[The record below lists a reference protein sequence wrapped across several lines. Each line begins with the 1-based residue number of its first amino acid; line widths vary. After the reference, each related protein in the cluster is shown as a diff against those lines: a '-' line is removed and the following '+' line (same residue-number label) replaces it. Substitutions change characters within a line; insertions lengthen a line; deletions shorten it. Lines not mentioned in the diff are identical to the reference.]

1 MANYWLHNGFLQVEG
16 EKMSKSLG
24 NFITI
29 HELLKDW
36 PGEVVRLNM
45 LRTHYRQP
53 MDWTVRGLK
62 ESEQNLHS
70 WFDTAEAGA
79 GTSIAPAVLDALLD
93 DMNTPKAIAEIHALH
108 AKRDGAALGATLAT
122 LGFKRSVQQVNV
134 DEAKVG
140 GLIAQRAAA
149 RKAKDFKESDRIR
162 DELAAMGVVLKDGKD
177 PKTGEPT
184 TTWEVA
190 R

>member
-1 MANYWLHNGFLQVEG
+1 
-16 EKMSKSLG
+16 
-24 NFITI
+24 
-29 HELLKDW
+29 
-36 PGEVVRLNM
+36 M

-70 WFDTAEAGA
+70 WFELAGLAEDAAEGF
-79 GTSIAPAVLDALLD
+79 SPAVLDALLD

-108 AKRDGAALGATLAT
+108 AQRAAAAVAGTLAAF
-122 LGFKRSVQQVNV
+122 GFVRSARRIDV

-177 PKTGEPT
+177 PKTGEPV
-184 TTWEVA
+184 TTWEIA

>member
-1 MANYWLHNGFLQVEG
+1 
-16 EKMSKSLG
+16 
-24 NFITI
+24 
-29 HELLKDW
+29 
-36 PGEVVRLNM
+36 
-45 LRTHYRQP
+45 

-70 WFDTAEAGA
+70 WFDAAETGA
-79 GTSIAPAVLDALLD
+79 SGDIGPAVLDALLD

-108 AKRDGAALGATLAT
+108 ARRDAPSLGATLAA
-122 LGFKRSVQQVNV
+122 LGFKRSAQQINV

-140 GLIAQRAAA
+140 GLLAQRAAA